1 MTVGVEEFMRLIG
14 AVIHNC
20 GLLEMLTNDAIKSLA
35 KDDPLRSRKIIRKP
49 FARRIEIL
57 RDLLYEKT
65 KFPRQDVTLLCKG
78 LSEIPKRRNDVA
90 HNPIASDDQTG
101 SYILVVR
108 YEFDPP
114 KIEKLTEAGLRR
126 LLKRLKEV
134 AEKFIELMPEDI
146 QL

>member
-1 MTVGVEEFMRLIG
+1 MTVGVEEFIRLIG
-14 AVIHNC
+14 AVIHDC
-20 GLLEMLTNDAIKSLA
+20 GVLEMLTNDAIKSLA
-35 KDDPLRSRKIIRKP
+35 KDPLRSGFKQP

-57 RDLLYEKT
+57 RELLYERT
-65 KFPRQDVTLLCKG
+65 KFPRQDVTLLCKE
-78 LSEIPKRRNDVA
+78 LSEIPKHRNDVA

-114 KIEKLTEAGLRR
+114 KIEKLTEAWLRS
-126 LLKRLKEV
+126 LLKRLREV
-134 AEKFIELMPEDI
+134 AEKFTELMPEDI